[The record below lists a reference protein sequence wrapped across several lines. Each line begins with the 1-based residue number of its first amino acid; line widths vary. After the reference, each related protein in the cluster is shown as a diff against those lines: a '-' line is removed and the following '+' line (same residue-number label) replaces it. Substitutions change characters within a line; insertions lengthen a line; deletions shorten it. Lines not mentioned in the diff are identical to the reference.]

1 MLVKMELDLARKTLL
16 TGFFETYLHL
26 SAEEE
31 KQLEAAM
38 GKLNKEEARKML
50 ELTTSWERKGMQKG
64 IEEGIEKGKIEG
76 QADIL
81 LKQLGKKFGP
91 LPAELEAAVRKMPA
105 EKLEHLA
112 EAIFELEKLEEVKA
126 FL

>member
-1 MLVKMELDLARKTLL
+1 MLVRMELDRARKTFL
-16 TGFFETYLHL
+16 TGFFETYLRL

-38 GKLNKEEARKML
+38 GNLNKEEVEKML
-50 ELTTSWERKGMQKG
+50 ELTTSWEKKGKR
-64 IEEGIEKGKIEG
+64 EGKIEG

-81 LKQLGKKFGP
+81 LRLLRKKFGP
-91 LPAELEAAVRKMPA
+91 LPAELEAEVRKMPA
-105 EKLEHLA
+105 EKLEQLA
-112 EAIFELEKLEEVKA
+112 EAIFELKKLEEVKA